1 VSGVTADEPG
11 RDGGATTAEESTA
24 TAAADQGLLERID
37 AFPWPFGLAAGWVA
51 FVLGYLVVTAYMLVG
66 IAPLQGSLV
75 DRLVGVGFIFYNAH
89 TVPIVAGAPGV
100 VSRLPHPVAN
110 AAIPWVYYGVPVVTL
125 TAVAGGFT
133 YWYRPGENDTLTA
146 VATGAS
152 MTIGYLLLALL
163 GTFVFDQ
170 FGQLRPDRLWVLGAG
185 LAFPLVCGTL
195 GSIVAQSALASSEA
209 RAATGEGDETDEN
222 RRT

>member
-1 VSGVTADEPG
+1 VTGDETRTSDDGVTGDETPT
-11 RDGGATTAEESTA
+11 DEH
-24 TAAADQGLLERID
+24 GLLERID

-51 FVLGYLVVTAYMLVG
+51 FVLGYLVVTIYMLVG
-66 IAPLQGSLV
+66 IAPLRGTLV

-89 TVPIVAGAPGV
+89 TVPIVASAPGV

-125 TAVAGGFT
+125 AAVAGVFT
-133 YWYRPGENDTLTA
+133 YWHRPGENDALTA

-163 GTFVFDQ
+163 GTFGFDQ

-185 LAFPLVCGTL
+185 IAFPLVSGTL

-209 RAATGEGDETDEN
+209 RTAASGGDETDEEGGS
-222 RRT
+222 